1 MAMVPAALVA
11 VLLLSTPVTVDRVAV
26 RFYSPETGG
35 ADHPLF
41 VLERRLA
48 FEARLEAM
56 GDGRTGY
63 DDRDVASAMDRDI
76 AEQILVGLAHK
87 LIDESPADKRPDLRD
102 LVKVEQDVAAG
113 MVARFGGRP
122 AVDAAAAG
130 EQIDPSEVD
139 TLLTRA
145 GLAAWYIDRS
155 ITSLLHPDEEQLREV
170 YRTGGHP
177 YRGQPFE
184 TVRQQLEQWYVVE
197 RARAAENAYV
207 QSARSHAHVVI
218 VR

>member
-1 MAMVPAALVA
+1 MAAAALVA
-11 VLLLSTPVTVDRVAV
+11 VLLLSAPVTVDRVSV

-41 VLERRLA
+41 LLERRLA
-48 FEARLEAM
+48 FEARLEAL
-56 GDGRTGY
+56 GDGRTGF
-63 DDRDVASAMDRDI
+63 DDRDVAAAMDRDI
-76 AEQILVGLAHK
+76 GEQILVGLAHK

-113 MVARFGGRP
+113 LVARYGGRA
-122 AVDAAAAG
+122 AVDAAAAA
-130 EQIDPSEVD
+130 EQVDPTEVD
-139 TLLTRA
+139 AILTRA

-155 ITSLLHPDEEQLREV
+155 ITPLLNPDEEQLREV

-184 TVRQQLEQWYVVE
+184 KVRTQLEQWYVVE
-197 RARAAENAYV
+197 RARVAESAYV
-207 QSARSHAHVVI
+207 QSARSHAHIVI

>member
-1 MAMVPAALVA
+1 MMAPLVA
-11 VLLLSTPVTVDRVAV
+11 VLLLSAPVTVDRVSV

-56 GDGRTGY
+56 GDGRTAY
-63 DDRDVASAMDRDI
+63 DDRDVANAMDRDI

-113 MVARFGGRP
+113 MAARFGGRA
-122 AVDAAAAG
+122 AVDTAAAA
-130 EQIDPSEVD
+130 EQLDPAEVD
-139 TLLTRA
+139 ALLTRA

-155 ITSLLHPDEEQLREV
+155 ITALLHPDEEQLREV
-170 YRTGGHP
+170 YRTGAHP

-184 TVRQQLEQWYVVE
+184 TIRQPLEQWFIVE
-197 RARAAENAYV
+197 RERVAEGAYV
-207 QSARSHAHVVI
+207 QSARSHAHIVI
-218 VR
+218 VQ

>member
-1 MAMVPAALVA
+1 MTAASLVA
-11 VLLLSTPVTVDRVAV
+11 VLVLSAPAMVDRVSV

-35 ADHPLF
+35 AEHPLF

-56 GDGRTGY
+56 SDGRTGF
-63 DDRDVASAMDRDI
+63 DDRDVAGALDRDI
-76 AEQILVGLAHK
+76 GEQILVGLAQK
-87 LIDESPADKRPDLRD
+87 LIDESPADKRPDPREIE
-102 LVKVEQDVAAG
+102 KTEQDVADG
-113 MVARFGGRP
+113 LVARFGGRA
-122 AVDAAAAG
+122 AVDAAAAA
-130 EQIDPSEVD
+130 EHIDPAEVD
-139 TLLTRA
+139 AILRRA

-155 ITSLLHPDEEQLREV
+155 ITSMLHPDEEQLREV

-184 TVRQQLEQWYVVE
+184 TVRGQLERWFIVE
-197 RARAAENAYV
+197 RARAAESAYV
-207 QSARSHAHVVI
+207 QSARSHAHIVI

>member
-1 MAMVPAALVA
+1 MTAASLVA
-11 VLLLSTPVTVDRVAV
+11 VLVLSAPVMVDGVSV

-35 ADHPLF
+35 AEHPLF

-56 GDGRTGY
+56 GDGRTGM
-63 DDRDVASAMDRDI
+63 DDRDVASALDRDI
-76 AEQILVGLAHK
+76 GEQILVGLAQK
-87 LIDESPADKRPDLRD
+87 LIDESPADKRPDPREIE
-102 LVKVEQDVAAG
+102 KTEQDVAEG
-113 MVARFGGRP
+113 LVARFGGRA
-122 AVDAAAAG
+122 AVDAAAAA
-130 EQIDPSEVD
+130 EQMDPAEVNAI
-139 TLLTRA
+139 LRRA

-155 ITSLLHPDEEQLREV
+155 ISSLLHPDEEQLREV

-184 TVRQQLEQWYVVE
+184 TVRPQLERWFVVE
-197 RARAAENAYV
+197 RARAAESAYV
-207 QSARSHAHVVI
+207 QSARSHAHIVI

>member
-1 MAMVPAALVA
+1 MLAGLVSLLVLAA
-11 VLLLSTPVTVDRVAV
+11 PVTVDRVSV

-35 ADHPLF
+35 AEHPLF

-48 FEARLEAM
+48 FEARLEALS
-56 GDGRTGY
+56 DGRTMF
-63 DDRDVASAMDRDI
+63 DDRDVATATDRDI
-76 AEQILVGLAHK
+76 GEQILVGLARK
-87 LIDESPADKRPDLRD
+87 LIDESPADKRPDPHEID
-102 LVKVEQDVAAG
+102 EVEQDVSAG
-113 MVARFGGRP
+113 LVARFGGRP
-122 AVDAAAAG
+122 AVDAAAAA
-130 EQIDPSEVD
+130 EQMDPSEVD
-139 TLLTRA
+139 AILRRA

-184 TVRQQLEQWYVVE
+184 TVRKQLEQWFVVE
-197 RARAAENAYV
+197 RARVAESAYV

-218 VR
+218 VQ